1 MKDSKVLKVAAVLFI
16 LGVSVFAL
24 KTLQAILLP
33 FFIAI
38 IIAFIFEPFF
48 ELLKKKR
55 VPSFLAI
62 VIVILC
68 IVVIANVVSVFIL
81 TSIGPFTAGIP
92 KYQDKFNSLLLYAT
106 DNLKNYGID
115 AIALRESM
123 NLKNIIQDSSVQ
135 NWITSLFTSIAT
147 IFGDFVLILI
157 YVIFI
162 LSELGSLK
170 RRVLRAFSEE
180 RARSIAKTMGDI
192 FLDVRRYIVGK
203 TVINL
208 LHAILIGIILWLFDV
223 DFYIVWAFLSFLM
236 HYIPTIGSMIATILP
251 FMTALVQFDS
261 FATAIVILIIL
272 IVLAN
277 VVGNIIEP
285 QILGDKLDL
294 SPILLLLSLIMWGYV
309 WGVMGMILSI
319 PIMSMIKIVLMN
331 FESTRPVAILMSYNQ
346 SSITDIKKE
355 ATYGHKL
362 KKILTV
368 KKKAKKDVDGD
379 VKN

>member
-16 LGVSVFAL
+16 LGVSIFAL

-62 VIVILC
+62 VIVVLT
-68 IVVIANVVSVFIL
+68 IVIIANIVSVFIL
-81 TSIGPFTAGIP
+81 TSVGPFTAGIP
-92 KYQDKFNSLLLYAT
+92 KYQDKFNLLLQYAS

-135 NWITSLFTSIAT
+135 GWITSLFTSIAS

-192 FLDVRRYIVGK
+192 FQDVRRYIVGK

-261 FATAIVILIIL
+261 FGTAIVILVIL

-355 ATYGHKL
+355 NLYTHKI
-362 KKILTV
+362 KKILTP
-368 KKKAKKDVDGD
+368 KKKINKKDDA
-379 VKN
+379 

>member
-62 VIVILC
+62 VIVILT
-68 IVVIANVVSVFIL
+68 IVIIANIVSVFIL
-81 TSIGPFTAGIP
+81 TSVGPFTAGIP
-92 KYQDKFNSLLLYAT
+92 KYQDKFNLLLQYAA

-135 NWITSLFTSIAT
+135 GWITSVFTGIAS

-180 RARSIAKTMGDI
+180 RARRIANTMGDI

-285 QILGDKLDL
+285 QVLGDKLDL

-355 ATYGHKL
+355 NLYTHKI
-362 KKILTV
+362 KKILTPKKKV
-368 KKKAKKDVDGD
+368 KKDDV
-379 VKN
+379 

>member
-62 VIVILC
+62 VIVILT
-68 IVVIANVVSVFIL
+68 IVIIANIVSVFIL
-81 TSIGPFTAGIP
+81 TSVGPFTAGIP
-92 KYQDKFNSLLLYAT
+92 KYQDKFNLLLQYAA

-135 NWITSLFTSIAT
+135 GWITSVFTGIAS

-180 RARSIAKTMGDI
+180 RARRIANTMGDI

-251 FMTALVQFDS
+251 FMSALVQFDS
-261 FATAIVILIIL
+261 FGTAIVILIIL

-285 QILGDKLDL
+285 QVLGDKLDL

-355 ATYGHKL
+355 NLYTHKI
-362 KKILTV
+362 KKILTP
-368 KKKAKKDVDGD
+368 KKKIKKDD
-379 VKN
+379 V

>member
-62 VIVILC
+62 VIVILT
-68 IVVIANVVSVFIL
+68 IVIIANIVSVFIL
-81 TSIGPFTAGIP
+81 TSVGPFTAGIP
-92 KYQDKFNSLLLYAT
+92 KYQDKFNLLLQYAA

-135 NWITSLFTSIAT
+135 GWITSVFTGIAS

-180 RARSIAKTMGDI
+180 RARRIANTMGDI

-261 FATAIVILIIL
+261 FGTAIVILIIL

-285 QILGDKLDL
+285 QVLGDKLDL

-355 ATYGHKL
+355 NLYTHKI
-362 KKILTV
+362 KKILTPKKKV
-368 KKKAKKDVDGD
+368 KKDDV
-379 VKN
+379 

>member
-62 VIVILC
+62 VIVILT
-68 IVVIANVVSVFIL
+68 IVIIANIVSVFIL
-81 TSIGPFTAGIP
+81 TSVGPFTAGIP
-92 KYQDKFNSLLLYAT
+92 KYQDKFNLLLQYAA

-135 NWITSLFTSIAT
+135 GWITSVFTGIAS

-180 RARSIAKTMGDI
+180 RARRIANTMGDI

-261 FATAIVILIIL
+261 FGTAIVILIIL

-285 QILGDKLDL
+285 QVLGDKLDL

-319 PIMSMIKIVLMN
+319 RIMSMIKIVLMN
-331 FESTRPVAILMSYNQ
+331 IESRRPVAILMSYNQ

-355 ATYGHKL
+355 NLYTHKI
-362 KKILTV
+362 KKILTPKKKV
-368 KKKAKKDVDGD
+368 KKDDV
-379 VKN
+379 

>member
-1 MKDSKVLKVAAVLFI
+1 MKDSKVLNVAAILFI

-62 VIVILC
+62 VIVILF
-68 IVVIANVVSVFIL
+68 IVIIANVTSIFIL

-92 KYQDKFNSLLLYAT
+92 KYEDKFNSLMQYAA
-106 DNLKNYGID
+106 DNLKNYGFD
-115 AIALRESM
+115 AIAFKESM

-135 NWITSLFTSIAT
+135 SWITSLFTSIAT

-180 RARSIAKTMGDI
+180 RARNIAKTMGDI

-208 LHAILIGIILWLFDV
+208 LHAILIGIILWLFNV

-261 FATAIVILIIL
+261 FATAILILVIL

-285 QILGDKLDL
+285 QVLGDKLDL

-355 ATYGHKL
+355 NLYTHKI
-362 KKILTV
+362 KKILTPKKKV
-368 KKKAKKDVDGD
+368 KKDD
-379 VKN
+379 NR

>member
-1 MKDSKVLKVAAVLFI
+1 MKDSKALKVAAVLFI
-16 LGVSVFAL
+16 LGFSVFVL

-33 FFIAI
+33 FFVAI

-48 ELLKKKR
+48 ELLKRKR
-55 VPSFLAI
+55 VPPFLAI
-62 VIVILC
+62 VIVVLC
-68 IVVIANVVSVFIL
+68 IIVFANIISVFVL

-92 KYQDKFNSLLLYAT
+92 KYQDKFTQLLQYASDT
-106 DNLKNYGID
+106 LKNWGFDSTVIKD
-115 AIALRESM
+115 TMS
-123 NLKNIIQDSSVQ
+123 LKNLAQDSSVQ
-135 NWITSLFTSIAT
+135 GWITSLFTSIAG

-170 RRVLRAFSEE
+170 RRILRAFSEE
-180 RARSIAKTMGDI
+180 RARSIAKTVGDI

-223 DFYIVWAFLSFLM
+223 DFYVVWAFLSFLM
-236 HYIPTIGSMIATILP
+236 HYIPTIGSMIATVLP

-261 FATAIVILIIL
+261 FATAIVILVIL

-285 QILGDKLDL
+285 QVLGDKLDL
-294 SPILLLLSLIMWGYV
+294 SPILLLLSLVMWGYV
-309 WGVMGMILSI
+309 WGIMGMILSI
-319 PIMSMIKIVLMN
+319 PIMSIIKIVLMN
-331 FESTRPVAILMSYNQ
+331 FDSTRPVAILMSYNQ

-355 ATYGHKL
+355 GSYTHKI
-362 KKILTV
+362 KKILTPKKRV
-368 KKKAKKDVDGD
+368 KKDDNS
-379 VKN
+379 KN

>member
-1 MKDSKVLKVAAVLFI
+1 MKDSRVLKVAAVLFI

-62 VIVILC
+62 VIVILT
-68 IVVIANVVSVFIL
+68 IVIIANIVSVFIL
-81 TSIGPFTAGIP
+81 TSVGPFTAGIP
-92 KYQDKFNSLLLYAT
+92 KYQDKFNSLLQYAS

-115 AIALRESM
+115 AIALKESM

-135 NWITSLFTSIAT
+135 GWITSVFTSIAS

-180 RARSIAKTMGDI
+180 RARRIANTMGDI
-192 FLDVRRYIVGK
+192 FNDVRRYIVGK

-236 HYIPTIGSMIATILP
+236 HYIPTIGSMIATVLP

-261 FATAIVILIIL
+261 FGTAIVILVIL

-285 QILGDKLDL
+285 QVLGDKLDL

-355 ATYGHKL
+355 NLYTHKI
-362 KKILTV
+362 KKILTPKKKV
-368 KKKAKKDVDGD
+368 KKDDI
-379 VKN
+379 

>member
-33 FFIAI
+33 FFVAI

-48 ELLKKKR
+48 EFLKKKR

-68 IVVIANVVSVFIL
+68 IVIIANVVSVFIL

-92 KYQDKFNSLLLYAT
+92 KYQDKFNSLLQYAS

-135 NWITSLFTSIAT
+135 SWITSLFTSIAT

-157 YVIFI
+157 YIIFI

-208 LHAILIGIILWLFDV
+208 LHAILIGIILWLFNV
-223 DFYIVWAFLSFLM
+223 DFYVVWAFLSFLM

-261 FATAIVILIIL
+261 FATAIIILIIL

-277 VVGNIIEP
+277 VIGNIVEP
-285 QILGDKLDL
+285 QVLGDKLDL

-355 ATYGHKL
+355 ATYGHRI
-362 KKILTV
+362 KKILTPKKKV
-368 KKKAKKDVDGD
+368 KKDDNADEK
-379 VKN
+379 

>member
-62 VIVILC
+62 VIVILT
-68 IVVIANVVSVFIL
+68 IVIIANIVSVFIL
-81 TSIGPFTAGIP
+81 TSVGPFTAGIP
-92 KYQDKFNSLLLYAT
+92 KYQDKFNSLLQYAS

-115 AIALRESM
+115 AIALKESM

-135 NWITSLFTSIAT
+135 GWITSVFTSIAS

-180 RARSIAKTMGDI
+180 RARRIANTMGDI
-192 FLDVRRYIVGK
+192 FNDVRRYIVGK

-236 HYIPTIGSMIATILP
+236 HYIPTIGSMIATVLP

-261 FATAIVILIIL
+261 FGTAIVILVIL

-285 QILGDKLDL
+285 QVLGDKLDL

-355 ATYGHKL
+355 NLYTHKI
-362 KKILTV
+362 KKILTPKKKV
-368 KKKAKKDVDGD
+368 KKDDI
-379 VKN
+379 